1 MDIGASNVGHAG
13 WGDNTVDDAVRA
25 FTAGELVIIVD
36 DASRENEGDLVV
48 AAELATMASLNTMI
62 TEGRGLVCVAAA
74 GSIIDRLNLPQMV
87 ESNSDTHGTAFTVSV
102 DSVDTG
108 TGISAVDRA
117 TTVRAIAHPDTR
129 PADLRRPGHIFP
141 LRAVDGGVR
150 VRRGH
155 TEASVELARLSGLT
169 PAAAICEIL
178 DEDGTAADATYLRRL
193 AQRLGIPLI
202 TVADLVAHLDV
213 ADQLDCP
220 VGARLPTRYGTFS
233 AIAHRDKGGTEH
245 LALVLGDL
253 TAVEAPLV
261 RVHSECLT
269 GDVLGSWRCD
279 CGDQLDL
286 ALAEIGGAGVGAVLY
301 VRGHEGRGIGLV
313 EKMKAYALQD
323 TGCDTVEANV
333 LLGHPVDA
341 RDYGPAVDMLHML
354 KLERVSLLS
363 NNPDKRAALE
373 RADIDVAQ
381 LVPLRAPVR
390 VDNRTYLETKTRRLG
405 HQLEPDVCAAAPTHP
420 TRRLTEINA
429 ADGDG
434 LGFAATAG
442 HTERKESA

>member
-1 MDIGASNVGHAG
+1 MDIVAENVGHTSARG
-13 WGDNTVDDAVRA
+13 NPVDDAIRA
-25 FTAGELVIIVD
+25 FTAGGLVIIVD

-48 AAELATMASLNTMI
+48 AAEFATTAHLNTMI
-62 TEGRGLVCVAAA
+62 TQGRGLVCVAAA
-74 GSIIDRLNLPQMV
+74 GSIIDRLELPQMV
-87 ESNSDTHGTAFTVSV
+87 ESNGDTHGTAFTVSV
-102 DSVDTG
+102 DSVATG
-108 TGISAVDRA
+108 TGISAADRA
-117 TTVRAIAHPDTR
+117 TTVRAIADPGTR
-129 PADLRRPGHIFP
+129 PAELRRPGHVFP

-150 VRRGH
+150 ARRGH

-178 DEDGTAADATYLRRL
+178 DEEGAAADAAYLRRL
-193 AQRLGIPLI
+193 AQRLDIPLI
-202 TVADLVAHLDV
+202 TVAELVAHLDA
-213 ADQLDCP
+213 ADRLDSP

-233 AIAHRDKGGTEH
+233 AVAHRDTAGTEH

-253 TAVEAPLV
+253 TAVDAPLV

-286 ALAEIGGAGVGAVLY
+286 ALSEIGAAGVGAVLY
-301 VRGHEGRGIGLV
+301 VRGHEGRGIGLI
-313 EKMKAYALQD
+313 EKIKAYALQD

-354 KLERVSLLS
+354 ELRRVSLLS

-373 RADIDVAQ
+373 RAGIDVAQ

-405 HQLEPDVCAAAPTHP
+405 HQLEPGVCAPPPTRP
-420 TRRLTEINA
+420 ARRLTEITA
-429 ADGDG
+429 ADDGG
-434 LGFAATAG
+434 LGSADTAG